1 MAAFGGANAV
11 SKQFVSSVSFLD
23 QREILNKLLDV
34 TNEEYS
40 FLDVMELLGQSVQ
53 TAVPEYHNFI
63 NQELYAQA
71 LTVGPD
77 DTNALGEVIVSVLKA
92 SDGSQDALTATNI
105 AATDAMT
112 EIVLVIKYQD
122 QAAEVRAGDLVMT
135 HQGRV
140 AYVKSV
146 GQFGSTLKSQLHLV
160 SVDGT
165 DIYDVATD
173 GAGTE
178 AAIAGSKL
186 SVFSNAAGEGSK
198 SPKARNTKPVKRSN
212 KVQIFK
218 EKYVMTDIQAA
229 SKVEFDYKGQSYYF
243 LKGQHEALTRFRG
256 DIAFALMFGIGS
268 TGKFTDSTYG
278 NLVDAEGNPVQTT
291 NGLRQEIV
299 TNGVNQSL
307 AGAAMASGDWSNLT
321 TALNKRRAPSEY
333 MIFTGT
339 AGNIGMDNYFN
350 SLGNTAISQ
359 NARFSIDGRE
369 LDLGVDKIRLYG
381 RSYIKKHLPIF
392 DHQNVIN
399 FTSSAGLESEAYF
412 VPMGKIKA
420 AGSGESMDYLRTRYM
435 ATSGTDLKYREI
447 MLGGLAPT
455 PTDERSVLE
464 CHYESVQGLEVLGGD
479 LFAKLSGF

>member
-63 NQELYAQA
+63 NQELYGNPITLASTASVTSAFVDVTEFTVKTTGGAGTVDAQ
-71 LTVGPD
+71 
-77 DTNALGEVIVSVLKA
+77 
-92 SDGSQDALTATNI
+92 Q
-105 AATDAMT
+105 
-112 EIVLVIKYQD
+112 
-122 QAAEVRAGDLVMT
+122 EVRAGDLVMLAT
-135 HQGRV
+135 GKV

-146 GQFGSTLKSQLHLV
+146 TDTGSLDPLAKQLELI

-165 DIYDVATD
+165 SLTGTPGDT
-173 GAGTE
+173 TE
-178 AAIAGSKL
+178 AQVNTALNSTKL
-186 SVFSNAAGEGSK
+186 SVFSNAAGEGSL

-256 DIAFALMFGIGS
+256 DIAFALMFGVGS
-268 TGKFTDSTYG
+268 AGKFSDSTYG
-278 NLVDAEGNPVQTT
+278 DLKDAEGNPVQTT
-291 NGLRQEIV
+291 NGLRQEIID
-299 TNGVNQSL
+299 NGITESVGAVGQNA
-307 AGAAMASGDWSNLT
+307 AGMDEGDWEALT

-339 AGNIGMDNYFN
+339 VGNIYMDNYLN
-350 SLGNTAISQ
+350 SLGNQDLSA
-359 NARFSIDGRE
+359 NARFSIDGKE
-369 LDLGVDKIRLYG
+369 LDLGVDKLRIYG
-381 RSYIKKHLPIF
+381 RSYVKKHLPIF

-399 FTSSAGLESEAYF
+399 FTGSAGIHAEAYL

-435 ATSGTDLKYREI
+435 ATSGTDLKYRET

-479 LFAKLSGF
+479 LFARFEFAV

>member
-63 NQELYAQA
+63 NQELYAEA
-71 LTVGPD
+71 ITIGPVGNSD
-77 DTNALGEVIVSVLKA
+77 GDVIVSVKA
-92 SDGSQDALTATNI
+92 ANGSQAAVSDTTI
-105 AATDAMT
+105 AESGAMT
-112 EIVLVIKYQD
+112 EINLVIKVQD
-122 QAAEVRAGDLVMT
+122 QAGEVRAGDLVMT
-135 HQGRV
+135 HEGRV

-146 GQFGSTLKSQLHLV
+146 GVFSTTVKKQLHLV

-165 DIYDVATD
+165 DIYDITTD
-173 GAGTE
+173 AGGTE
-178 AAIAGSKL
+178 AAIAGKKL

-299 TNGVNQSL
+299 TNGVNQS
-307 AGAAMASGDWSNLT
+307 AAATMTAAHWSTLT

-339 AGNIGMDNYFN
+339 EGNIAMDNFFNTLAGNNGL
-350 SLGNTAISQ
+350 SA
-359 NARFSIDGRE
+359 NARFSIDGRDI
-369 LDLGVDKIRLYG
+369 DLGVDKIRLYG

-399 FTSSAGLESEAYF
+399 FTDSAGLESEAYF

>member
-1 MAAFGGANAV
+1 MAAFGGANAI

-40 FLDVMELLGQSVQ
+40 FLDVMELMGQSVQ

-63 NQELYAQA
+63 NQELYGNPVTLASTASVASAFVDVTEFTVKTTGGTGTADAQ
-71 LTVGPD
+71 
-77 DTNALGEVIVSVLKA
+77 
-92 SDGSQDALTATNI
+92 
-105 AATDAMT
+105 
-112 EIVLVIKYQD
+112 
-122 QAAEVRAGDLVMT
+122 AEVRAGDLVMLAT
-135 HQGRV
+135 GKV
-140 AYVKSV
+140 AYVKTVSDT
-146 GQFGSTLKSQLHLV
+146 GSADPLAKQLALI

-165 DIYDVATD
+165 SLT
-173 GAGTE
+173 GTPSHTTE
-178 AAIAGSKL
+178 AQVNTALNGTKL
-186 SVFSNAAGEGSK
+186 SVFSNAAGEGSL

-256 DIAFALMFGIGS
+256 DIAFALMFGVGS
-268 TGKFTDSTYG
+268 AGKFSDATYG
-278 NLVDAEGNPVQTT
+278 DLVDAEGNPVQTT
-291 NGLRQEIV
+291 NGLRQEIID
-299 TNGVNQSL
+299 NGITESVGTSST
-307 AGAAMASGDWSNLT
+307 GMDESDWEALT

-339 AGNIGMDNYFN
+339 VGNIRMDNYLN
-350 SLGNTAISQ
+350 SLGNTDLSS
-359 NARFSIDGRE
+359 NARFSIDGKE
-369 LDLGVDKIRLYG
+369 LDLGVDKVRIYG
-381 RSYIKKHLPIF
+381 RSYVKKHLPIF

-399 FTSSAGLESEAYF
+399 FTGSAGLQDEAYL

-435 ATSGTDLKYREI
+435 ATSGTDLKYRET

-479 LFAKLSGF
+479 LFARFQFV

>member
-63 NQELYAQA
+63 NQELYGSPMTLASA
-71 LTVGPD
+71 CVSTFVDNTEFTVKTTGGAGTVG
-77 DTNALGEVIVSVLKA
+77 AQQEA
-92 SDGSQDALTATNI
+92 
-105 AATDAMT
+105 
-112 EIVLVIKYQD
+112 
-122 QAAEVRAGDLVMT
+122 RAGDLIMLST
-135 HQGRV
+135 GKV

-146 GQFGSTLKSQLHLV
+146 SDTGSLDPSAVLLSLI

-165 DIYDVATD
+165 SLTGSSSDT
-173 GAGTE
+173 TE
-178 AAIAGSKL
+178 ANVETALDGTKIT
-186 SVFSNAAGEGSK
+186 VFSNAAGEGSK

-268 TGKFTDSTYG
+268 AGKFTDSTYG
-278 NLVDAEGNPVQTT
+278 DLKDAEGNPVQTT
-291 NGLRQEIV
+291 NGLRQEIID
-299 TNGVNQSL
+299 NGITEQVGSSM
-307 AGAAMASGDWSNLT
+307 GATDWSALT

-339 AGNIGMDNYFN
+339 YGNIAMDNYLN
-350 SLGNTAISQ
+350 SLGNQDISQ

-369 LDLGVDKIRLYG
+369 LDLGVDKVRVYG

-399 FTSSAGLESEAYF
+399 FTNSAGLEKEAYL

-435 ATSGTDLKYREI
+435 ATAGTDLKYRET

-479 LFAKLSGF
+479 FFARFTFA

>member
-11 SKQFVSSVSFLD
+11 SKQFISSVSFLD

-40 FLDVMELLGQSVQ
+40 FLDVMEMMGQSVQ

-63 NQELYAQA
+63 NQELYGNPVTLASTASVNSAFVDVTEFTVKTTGGAGTADAQ
-71 LTVGPD
+71 
-77 DTNALGEVIVSVLKA
+77 
-92 SDGSQDALTATNI
+92 Q
-105 AATDAMT
+105 
-112 EIVLVIKYQD
+112 
-122 QAAEVRAGDLVMT
+122 EVRAGDLVMLAT
-135 HQGRV
+135 GKV

-146 GQFGSTLKSQLHLV
+146 SDTGSADPKAKQLALI

-165 DIYDVATD
+165 SLTGDTSHT
-173 GAGTE
+173 TE
-178 AAIAGSKL
+178 SQVNTALNSTKL
-186 SVFSNAAGEGSK
+186 SVFSNASGEGSK
-198 SPKARNTKPVKRSN
+198 SPAARNTKPVKRSN

-256 DIAFALMFGIGS
+256 DIAFARMFGVGS
-268 TGKFTDSTYG
+268 TGKFTDSSYG
-278 NLVDAEGNPVQTT
+278 SLVDAEGNPVQTT
-291 NGLRQEIV
+291 NGLRQEIID
-299 TNGVNQSL
+299 NGITEAV
-307 AGAAMASGDWSNLT
+307 AANGMATTDFENLT
-321 TALNKRRAPSEY
+321 TALNKRRAPMEY

-339 AGNIGMDNYFN
+339 HGNIEMDNYFN
-350 SLGNTAISQ
+350 SLGNNNLST
-359 NARFSIDGRE
+359 NARFSIDGKE
-369 LDLGVDKIRLYG
+369 LDLGVDKVRVYG
-381 RSYIKKHLPIF
+381 RSYIKKLLPIF

-399 FTSSAGLESEAYF
+399 FTNSAGIEREAYL
-412 VPMGKIKA
+412 VPLGKIKA
-420 AGSGESMDYLRTRYM
+420 AGSGESMDYLRTRFM
-435 ATSGTDLKYREI
+435 ATAGTDLKYREI

-479 LFAKLSGF
+479 LFARFSFLAS

>member
-63 NQELYAQA
+63 NQELYAEA
-71 LTVGPD
+71 LTIGPVGSAD
-77 DTNALGEVIVSVLKA
+77 GDVIVSVKA
-92 SDGSQDALTATNI
+92 ANGSQAAVNDTTI
-105 AATDAMT
+105 AVSGAMT

-122 QAAEVRAGDLVMT
+122 QAGEVRAGDLVMT

-165 DIYDVATD
+165 DIYDVTTD
-173 GAGTE
+173 AGVTE
-178 AAIAGSKL
+178 AALAGSKL

-299 TNGVNQSL
+299 TNGVNQT
-307 AGAAMASGDWSNLT
+307 AAATMTAAHWSTLT

-339 AGNIGMDNYFN
+339 EGNIAMDNFFNTLAGNNGL
-350 SLGNTAISQ
+350 SA
-359 NARFSIDGRE
+359 NARFSIDGRDI
-369 LDLGVDKIRLYG
+369 DLGVDKIRLYG

>member
-63 NQELYAQA
+63 NQELYAEA
-71 LTVGPD
+71 LTIGPVGSAD
-77 DTNALGEVIVSVLKA
+77 GDVIVSVKA
-92 SDGSQDALTATNI
+92 ANGSQAAVNDTTI
-105 AATDAMT
+105 AVSGAMT

-122 QAAEVRAGDLVMT
+122 QAGEVRAGDLVMT

-146 GQFGSTLKSQLHLV
+146 GQFGSTVKSQLHLV

-165 DIYDVATD
+165 DIYDVTTD
-173 GAGTE
+173 AGVTE
-178 AAIAGSKL
+178 AALAGSKL

-299 TNGVNQSL
+299 TNGVNQT
-307 AGAAMASGDWSNLT
+307 AAATMTAAHWSTLT

-339 AGNIGMDNYFN
+339 EGNIAMDNFFNTLAGNNGL
-350 SLGNTAISQ
+350 SA
-359 NARFSIDGRE
+359 NARFSIDGRDI
-369 LDLGVDKIRLYG
+369 DLGVDKIRLYG

>member
-63 NQELYAQA
+63 NQELYGNPVTLASTA
-71 LTVGPD
+71 SVASAFVDVTEFTVKTTGGAGTVD
-77 DTNALGEVIVSVLKA
+77 
-92 SDGSQDALTATNI
+92 SQ
-105 AATDAMT
+105 
-112 EIVLVIKYQD
+112 Q
-122 QAAEVRAGDLVMT
+122 EVRAGDLVMLVT
-135 HQGRV
+135 GKV

-146 GQFGSTLKSQLHLV
+146 SDTGSLDPTAKQLELI

-165 DIYDVATD
+165 SLTGDTSHT
-173 GAGTE
+173 TE
-178 AAIAGSKL
+178 AEVNTALNSTKL
-186 SVFSNAAGEGSK
+186 SVFSNAAGEGSL

-256 DIAFALMFGIGS
+256 DIAFALMFGVGS
-268 TGKFTDSTYG
+268 TGKFSDSTYG
-278 NLVDAEGNPVQTT
+278 DLKDAEGNPVQTT
-291 NGLRQEIV
+291 NGLRQEIID
-299 TNGVNQSL
+299 NGITEVVGSSGSVGMGASDWESL
-307 AGAAMASGDWSNLT
+307 TA
-321 TALNKRRAPSEY
+321 ALNKRRAPSEY

-339 AGNIGMDNYFN
+339 AGNIRMDNYLN
-350 SLGNTAISQ
+350 SLGNNDLSP
-359 NARFSIDGRE
+359 NARFSIDGKE
-369 LDLGVDKIRLYG
+369 LDLGVDKVRIYG
-381 RSYIKKHLPIF
+381 RSYVKKHLPIF

-399 FTSSAGLESEAYF
+399 FSNSAGIQNEAYL

-479 LFAKLSGF
+479 LFARFTFF